1 MWWPLPP
8 TKFYPDMEMAQ
19 LILVYAILAL
29 AVGYLVWKF
38 VIPKGFLGKKRSSKS
53 CGEDGC
59 GCG

>member
-1 MWWPLPP
+1 
-8 TKFYPDMEMAQ
+8 MEMAQ